1 MSLMTMWQ
9 TYFQPTSLE
18 EALHLLDRHA
28 GQARLIAGGTDV
40 LVELSR
46 GVRPT
51 NILIDI
57 SKLRDLKYVREEQRY
72 ILLGALTTHN
82 DVIASP
88 ACAQRALPLAQACW
102 EIGAP
107 QIRTRATVAGNL
119 VTASPANDT
128 ITALMALE
136 AELVLARK
144 GGKRVVKLDDFYPG
158 FRRTALQPGEMIRE
172 IRVPAMQ
179 DNQRGLFLKL
189 GLRRAQ
195 AISVIDIA
203 FVLTF
208 SGKTIS
214 RASITLGSSAPI
226 IIHARHVETYLEGK
240 VLDEDVCREA
250 GRLALDDATP
260 IDDVR
265 GSAAYRQSTL
275 SALVTHGLQR
285 ISRGEEAQGWPSQPI
300 LLETPAKEQVLPSTS
315 FEPFNPF
322 EGTISTTINGAPYT
336 LGGEARYKTLL
347 NALREDAGLT
357 GTKEGCAEGECGACT
372 AWLNG
377 QAVMSCLVPAAQAHG
392 ASITTIEGLT
402 QGTHGSQSTTGS
414 ELHTLQRAFIERG
427 AVQCGYC
434 IPGMLMAGAKLLDEQ
449 PHPTLDQVQVALSGN
464 ICRCTGYRKIL
475 DAVQQAAGQHHQDE
489 VATKSHTSGNG
500 GRL

>member
-1 MSLMTMWQ
+1 MTMWQ
-9 TYFQPTSLE
+9 TYFQPTSLD
-18 EALHLLDRHA
+18 EALRLLDRHA
-28 GQARLIAGGTDV
+28 ENARLIAGGTDV

-57 SKLRDLKYVREEQRY
+57 SKLRDLKYVREEQGN
-72 ILLGALTTHN
+72 ILLGALATHN

-88 ACAQRALPLAQACW
+88 ICVQRALPLTQACW

-128 ITALMALE
+128 ITALMALG

-144 GGKRVVKLDDFYPG
+144 GGERVVKLDDFYPG
-158 FRRTALQPGEMIRE
+158 FRKTALHPGEMIRE

-203 FVLTF
+203 LVLAF
-208 SGKTIS
+208 SGEMVS
-214 RASITLGSSAPI
+214 RASITLGSLAPT

-240 VLDEDVCREA
+240 ALDDEVCREA
-250 GRLALDDATP
+250 GRQALDDASP
-260 IDDVR
+260 IADVR

-275 SALVTHGLQR
+275 SSLVTHGLQR
-285 ISRGEEAQGWPSQPI
+285 IARGEEAQGWMSQPI
-300 LLETPAKEQVLPSTS
+300 LLETPTNGQESPSES
-315 FEPFNPF
+315 IHPFDSF
-322 EGTISTTINGAPYT
+322 EGTISTTINGLPYS
-336 LGGEARYKTLL
+336 LSGEARYKTLL

-372 AWLNG
+372 VWLNG

-392 ASITTIEGLT
+392 ASITTIEGLSRSS
-402 QGTHGSQSTTGS
+402 HSSHGS
-414 ELHTLQRAFIERG
+414 ELHPLQRAFIERG

-449 PHPTLDQVQVALSGN
+449 PHPTLDQIKIALSGN

-475 DAVQQAAGQHHQDE
+475 DAVQQAAGQIGQNGLNE
-489 VATKSHTSGNG
+489 TTRASSMGGNG
-500 GRL
+500 GQL